1 MALTDLPKIA
11 LSLFAIIFF
20 ASSSAADSSIELT
33 TELTTE
39 PTTQSATSSLVRL
52 ATHPIEPYQLLDEN
66 GQLSGLAPK
75 IIDCTMKSMNL
86 AYTIDVLPWARA
98 QKNVELGEH
107 DGFFVASRNASRD
120 AYATSSAPLFKG
132 TRSWILRPGLEGDPT
147 SEEFKRKM
155 KVGAVFGTNM
165 HAWLKENFEFVVTRA
180 DEISLIH
187 LLQDGRLDVLLITD
201 AMFEYVLNKH
211 HIDSTGFTTHKAG
224 EHPLGVYFGNSFLAQ
239 HTDFIEQFNN
249 ALTYCSPEHSS

>member
-1 MALTDLPKIA
+1 MLKIDFYKVASTLIVLTVFT
-11 LSLFAIIFF
+11 STSTSTS
-20 ASSSAADSSIELT
+20 ASDNSVELT
-33 TELTTE
+33 TTST
-39 PTTQSATSSLVRL
+39 PPGAPSSLVKL
-52 ATHPIEPYQLLDEN
+52 ATHPIEPYQLLNEN
-66 GQLSGLAPK
+66 GELTGLAPK

-86 AYTIDVLPWARA
+86 GYTIDVLPWARA

-120 AYATSSAPLFKG
+120 AYATLSAPLFKG

-147 SEEFKRKM
+147 SEDFKRKM

-180 DEISLIH
+180 DEISLIN
-187 LLQDGRLDVLLITD
+187 LLRDGRLDVLLITD
-201 AMFEYVLNKH
+201 AMFEYVVNKH
-211 HIDSTGFTTHKAG
+211 HIDSTAFTTHQAG
-224 EHPLGVYFGNSFLAQ
+224 EHPLGVYFGKSFLAQ